1 MVILHEEAEDGNA
14 MPDLSRP
21 VQAVSSAVANLIRVG
36 RETITGSDDEIL
48 KREMPTSLTRVETA
62 SHLLEDAAAMLRADP
77 FSGPARKKLIEGSRG
92 ILQGTSSLLLCF
104 DESEVR
110 KIIRECKRVLD
121 YLAVSEVIDTMED
134 LVQFLKDLS
143 PCLSKVSREVS
154 AREKELTHQVHSEIL
169 VRCLEQVKILAPI
182 LICSMKVYIHIVEQG
197 GKGAEEAAENRNY
210 LSSRMSE
217 EIQEII
223 RVLQLTTY
231 DEDTSELDNLTVLK
245 KIQNTIINKMGPALD
260 WLAVCIL
267 NVMFFSLRFFMFS
280 NYFFLNLHII
290 SLYRIRMHCAVVSV
304 KRHCVK
310 FSTMLIV

>member
-1 MVILHEEAEDGNA
+1 MILHEEAEDGNA

-36 RETITGSDDEIL
+36 RETITGSDDGIL
-48 KREMPTSLTRVETA
+48 KAEMPNSLTRVENA
-62 SHLLEDAAAMLRADP
+62 SHLLEEASAMLRADP
-77 FSGPARKKLIEGSRG
+77 YSGPARKKLIEGSRG

-121 YLAVSEVIDTMED
+121 YLAVSEVIDSMDD

-210 LSSRMSE
+210 LAARMSE

-245 KIQNTIINKMGPALD
+245 KIHNTIYNKLEPAFD
-260 WLAVCIL
+260 WLAVSNKEYLRRCMRLKLIIL
-267 NVMFFSLRFFMFS
+267 LTLLLLLTV
-280 NYFFLNLHII
+280 YFH
-290 SLYRIRMHCAVVSV
+290 RIHMHCVVVLARKPFV
-304 KRHCVK
+304 KS
-310 FSTMLIV
+310 STTPIG